1 MLKNRSNHS
10 EQKQTIHK
18 IWNHNKPKHAIINK
32 AMMNELINDK
42 GDPLITHIISQEQTN
57 TYIPQVRWSRYL
69 AGYHVPP
76 SSMSPP
82 HSF

>member
-1 MLKNRSNHS
+1 MLKRSNHS

-42 GDPLITHIISQEQTN
+42 GDPLITHNFSRTN
-57 TYIPQVRWSRYL
+57 
-69 AGYHVPP
+69 
-76 SSMSPP
+76 
-82 HSF
+82 